1 MDKDLPALFSAIDT
15 VLSLHYASSI
25 STPKINVICSRATH
39 LANKRI
45 DTSTFGRILAYNPNL
60 YKIVSSGSG
69 SYEFGVTVPENTP
82 VAQFSSCLPSRR
94 RQFEQLVSLKLDDA
108 MIPISLGSV
117 AVIEALSLSPRKS
130 SSSSPTKVSPVK
142 ITKNVSKSMKNDGS
156 RFLFKEKL
164 AAVEASKA
172 NGLSLIERI
181 RLKEKMN
188 KENRGIDTPEKRY
201 ENLIYSKMPAVYDV
215 LYELCDSNISRDQ
228 LLNFRSYPLSKIV
241 SIVCDSFVFNIAESE
256 VRDTIKALERRLT
269 PNIQT
274 IDRDGVQAVKIF
286 QLDRE
291 KDLRLLKESIQ

>member
-1 MDKDLPALFSAIDT
+1 MDNDLPALFSAIDT
-15 VLSLHYASSI
+15 VLSLHYTSSI
-25 STPKINVICSRATH
+25 STPNINELSSRATQ

-45 DTSTFGRILAYNPNL
+45 DSSTFGRILAYNPTL
-60 YKIVSSGSG
+60 YKIVSYGSG
-69 SYEFGVTVPENTP
+69 SYDFGVSVPNDTS

-94 RQFEQLVSLKLDDA
+94 REFEELVKKTSDEDIVPINLK
-108 MIPISLGSV
+108 SV

-130 SSSSPTKVSPVK
+130 SSPTKASPIK
-142 ITKNVSKSMKNDGS
+142 ISKTISKTMKNDRS

-164 AAVEASKA
+164 AAVECSKA

-188 KENRGIDTPEKRY
+188 KESIGIDTPEKRY
-201 ENLIYSKMPAVYDV
+201 QNLINSKMPAVYDV
-215 LYELCDSNISRDQ
+215 LYELANSNLPRDQ
-228 LLNFRSYPLSKIV
+228 LLNFRSFPLSKVV

-256 VRDTIKALERRLT
+256 VRDTIKALERVLA
-269 PNIQT
+269 PSIQT

-291 KDLRLLKESIQ
+291 KDLKLLKGSNP